1 MYTFP
6 GVCMVLL
13 CVFAIID
20 NYSELLIIVKGPSL
34 SAILNYQIGHL

>member
-13 CVFAIID
+13 SVFAIID
-20 NYSELLIIVKGPSL
+20 NHRELFVIVKGPSL